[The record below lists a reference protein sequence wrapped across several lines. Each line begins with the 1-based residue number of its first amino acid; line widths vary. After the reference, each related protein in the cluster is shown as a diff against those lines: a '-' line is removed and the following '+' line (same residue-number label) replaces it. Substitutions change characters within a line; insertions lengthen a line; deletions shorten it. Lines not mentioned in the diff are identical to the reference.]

1 MGLHFP
7 TVCTG
12 SHQECW
18 IRVSKIQLCPSYT
31 ATTPFSSGYQLEVDI
46 SALLDD
52 IQANYYQN
60 LIGILWRAIELG
72 RIGIHVEVAFLA
84 SILAQPREGH
94 LDQCLHVF
102 AYLKKHTCSTM
113 VFNDN
118 LHNVDENVSFN
129 PIRHNFTD
137 ILRKQYPLMCQNP

>member
-1 MGLHFP
+1 M
-7 TVCTG
+7 
-12 SHQECW
+12 
-18 IRVSKIQLCPSYT
+18 
-31 ATTPFSSGYQLEVDI
+31 
-46 SALLDD
+46 LDD